1 MVCKMILYLSLCI
14 CGVIKVHFSYQLSSY
29 CIINFKR
36 QFISK
41 FESSGYFAALK
52 INVTYCSK
60 SKHNLIMWCKILSKI
75 ALLLEHFFKHPSLVS
90 YSAWPVKISR
100 INFNRTPWNLQHY
113 IKKYRTREID
123 NRRYYFVDR
132 LQPER
137 SMLKKKGPHKSRL

>member
-1 MVCKMILYLSLCI
+1 MILDPSFCI

-29 CIINFKR
+29 CIINSER

-90 YSAWPVKISR
+90 YSAWPSNTFHKCVG
-100 INFNRTPWNLQHY
+100 TLLQQ
-113 IKKYRTREID
+113 
-123 NRRYYFVDR
+123 N
-132 LQPER
+132 
-137 SMLKKKGPHKSRL
+137 